1 MAIDHKAMGRRI
13 KFARQKARITQEK
26 LAELL
31 DVSIVHISNIESGS
45 GAPSLGMLVNI
56 ANTLAVSTD
65 ELLCDSVK
73 CTGSVFRKELVEVV
87 EDCDD
92 YEIRVLVY
100 ILKAARAALKDDKLF
115 REKMREYEELWKI
128 CQMEGA
134 QDE

>member
-13 KFARQKARITQEK
+13 KFARQKARMTQEK

-31 DVSIVHISNIESGS
+31 NVSIVHVSNIESGS
-45 GAPSLGMLVNI
+45 GSPSLGMLVNI

-73 CTGSVFRKELVEVV
+73 CSGQVFRKELVEVV

-115 REKMREYEELWKI
+115 REKMQEYEELWKLYQI
-128 CQMEGA
+128 KGTQE
-134 QDE
+134 E